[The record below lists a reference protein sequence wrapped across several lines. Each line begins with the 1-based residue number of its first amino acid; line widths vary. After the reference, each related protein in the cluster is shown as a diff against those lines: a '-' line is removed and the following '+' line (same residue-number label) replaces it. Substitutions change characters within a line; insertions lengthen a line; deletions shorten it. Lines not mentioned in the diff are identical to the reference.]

1 MESINLNKVY
11 KASEDVVAREIKG
24 ELIIIPL
31 VSGIADIDD
40 ELFSLNDTAKAIW
53 KQLDG
58 YKNLAQIAAGLASEY
73 NADLKKIES
82 DVLGLM
88 GELFKRKMV
97 LEVG

>member
-1 MESINLNKVY
+1 MTITMDSILFP
-11 KASEDVVAREIKG
+11 SEDIVAREIEG

-31 VSGIADIDD
+31 VAGIGDMED

-58 YKNLAQIAAGLASEY
+58 DKNLAQIAAGLASEY
-73 NADLKKIES
+73 NADLKKIEG

-88 GELFKRKMV
+88 GELFNRGIV
-97 LEVG
+97 VEVG